1 MDERLEE
8 LFPFYALGVLTDEE
22 RTQVD
27 AYVAVDAD
35 ARARLDEAI
44 RAAAALPY
52 AAQPIAPSL
61 HTKQAVL
68 TRVQAAASPPLASAR
83 VPFSAKVARLFDRP
97 AWRVAMPLVAM
108 ASLIVA
114 VLVGVWAISL
124 SNEVSRLRL
133 EQADL
138 QHELLA
144 QREALAQLA
153 LPQTQAMAIAGTQ
166 VQPNAHGQMI
176 ANPNAN
182 SGVLIVADLAPLP
195 PGKAYQFW
203 LIKGNTPVSAGL
215 FNVDPQGRGLLS
227 VSASAP
233 IGSFDAIG
241 VSIEPEGGSP
251 QPTGDIVML
260 SKLSGS

>member
-8 LFPFYALGVLTDEE
+8 LFPFYALGALSDEE

-27 AYVAVDAD
+27 AYVAADAD
-35 ARARLDEAI
+35 AGARLNEAI

-52 AAQPIAPSL
+52 TARPIAPRSQ
-61 HTKQAVL
+61 TKQAVL
-68 TRVQAAASPPLASAR
+68 TRVKADAPSRFASAR
-83 VPFSAKVARLFDRP
+83 VPFSAKVARLLDRP
-97 AWRVAMPLVAM
+97 AWRIAMPLVAV

-114 VLVGVWAISL
+114 VVVGVWALSL
-124 SNEVSRLRL
+124 NNEVSRLRV
-133 EQADL
+133 EQSAL
-138 QHELLA
+138 QRELLT
-144 QREALAQLA
+144 QREVLAQVA
-153 LPQTQAMAIAGTQ
+153 LPQTRAMAIAGTQ
-166 VQPNAHGQMI
+166 VQPNAYGQMI

-182 SGVLIVADLAPLP
+182 SGVLIVADLTPLP
-195 PGKAYQFW
+195 AGNVYQFW
-203 LIKGNTPVSAGL
+203 LIKDDTPVSAGL
-215 FNVDPQGRGLLS
+215 FSVDAQGRGLLS
-227 VSASAP
+227 VSTSEP